1 MVHGLSVEYCIF
13 TIKWIRKGSTPEQF
27 GHMLRG
33 PPSRKDGGG
42 AAVASHLLQKEEP
55 REHVSQTPQ
64 NAEGDN
70 LQRWIFSSPT

>member
-1 MVHGLSVEYCIF
+1 MVHGLSFRRSGVLYFYDQVGQKRVHPRAIC
-13 TIKWIRKGSTPEQF
+13 
-27 GHMLRG
+27 HMLRG

-64 NAEGDN
+64 NADGEN
-70 LQRWIFSSPT
+70 LQR